1 MRSANGLSLAL
12 LAGVSVAAFTL
23 PALAQDSPQRDAAIS
38 KCIGEA
44 HKQYPGESLDNQN
57 NRTSV
62 YKTCMTREGQR
73 P

>member
-1 MRSANGLSLAL
+1 MRTFLAL
-12 LAGVSVAAFTL
+12 LVGLSVTAFAL
-23 PALAQDSPQRDAAIS
+23 PAVAQDTPQRDAAIS
-38 KCIGEA
+38 KCIAEA

>member
-1 MRSANGLSLAL
+1 MRTFLAL
-12 LAGVSVAAFTL
+12 LAGLSVTAFASQT
-23 PALAQDSPQRDAAIS
+23 LAQDSPQRDAAIA